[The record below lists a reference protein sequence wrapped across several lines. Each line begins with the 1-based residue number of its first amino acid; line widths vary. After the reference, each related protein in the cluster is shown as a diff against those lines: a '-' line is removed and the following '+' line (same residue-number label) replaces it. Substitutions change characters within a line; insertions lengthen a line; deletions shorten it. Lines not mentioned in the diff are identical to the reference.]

1 MKIQVG
7 CHNCIEHQ
15 LKLLSNAIARDDT
28 GKKVVLDELMTIYR
42 GVADSASPPELAAL
56 YYEFFEKKTGI
67 SDPFRR
73 EKEHSTELALRLLPE
88 LRKSVAAAG
97 EGAFER
103 ALLFAI
109 GGNIIDYGVNP
120 DFDIDSA
127 ERQIR
132 QVLDYK
138 YDREKAAE
146 LHRRMDRAKDIIY
159 ILDNCGEAVMDRL
172 LIEMYPDKI
181 TVAVRGKPILNDVTR
196 ADAVA
201 SGLDFVPIIDNG
213 DGAPGVSLRRSSPEF
228 LRRLRSADLVVAKGQ
243 GNFEAMGDDFHD
255 CPVFYLLRTKCDVIC
270 GQLGAE
276 MNSIQIIGRNL
287 SSGIKIPECSRP
299 C

>member
-1 MKIQVG
+1 MKIQPG
-7 CHNCIEHQ
+7 CHRCIEHQ
-15 LKLLSNAIARDDT
+15 LKLLSTAIAADDA
-28 GKKVVLDELMTIYR
+28 GKAVVLDELMTIYR

-56 YYEFFEKKTGI
+56 YYEFFERKTGI
-67 SDPFRR
+67 GDPFRR
-73 EKEHSTELALRLLPE
+73 EKEYSTKLALRLLPE
-88 LRKSVAAAG
+88 LRKSVEEAG

-120 DFDIDSA
+120 DFDIGCA

-132 QVLDYK
+132 QVLDYR
-138 YDREKAAE
+138 YDRGQAAE
-146 LHRRMDRAKDIIY
+146 LRRRMENAKKIIY
-159 ILDNCGEAVMDRL
+159 ILDNCGEAVIDRL
-172 LIEMYPDKI
+172 LIERYPDKI
-181 TVAVRGKPILNDVTR
+181 TVAVRGRPILNDVTR
-196 ADAVA
+196 ADAIA

-228 LRRLRSADLVVAKGQ
+228 LRHLHSADLVIAKGQ
-243 GNFEAMGDDFHD
+243 GNFEAMGDEFHD
-255 CPVFYLLRTKCDVIC
+255 RPVFYLLRTKCDVIC

-287 SSGIKIPECSRP
+287 A
-299 C
+299 

>member
-1 MKIQVG
+1 MKIQPG
-7 CHNCIEHQ
+7 CHRCIEHQ
-15 LKLLSNAIARDDT
+15 LKLLSTAIAGDGT
-28 GKKVVLDELMTIYR
+28 EKTVVLDELMSIYR
-42 GVADSASPPELAAL
+42 SVADSASPPELAAL
-56 YYEFFEKKTGI
+56 YYEFFERKTGI

-73 EKEHSTELALRLLPE
+73 EKECSTRLALRLLPE
-88 LRKSVAAAG
+88 LRKSVEEAG

-120 DFDIDSA
+120 DFDIECA

-132 QVLDYK
+132 QVLKYE
-138 YDREKAAE
+138 YDRAHAAE
-146 LHRRMDRAKDIIY
+146 LRRRMDEANDIIY
-159 ILDNCGEAVMDRL
+159 ILDNCGEAVIDRL
-172 LIEMYPDKI
+172 LIERYPGKI
-181 TVAVRGKPILNDVTR
+181 TIAVRGRPILNDVTR
-196 ADAVA
+196 TDAVA
-201 SGLDFVPIIDNG
+201 SGLDFVPMIDNG

-228 LRRLRSADLVVAKGQ
+228 LRRLSAADLVIAKGQ

-255 CPVFYLLRTKCDVIC
+255 CPVFYLLRTKCEVIC

-287 SSGIKIPECSRP
+287 D
-299 C
+299 

>member
-1 MKIQVG
+1 MIIQPG
-7 CHNCIEHQ
+7 CHRCIEHQ
-15 LKLLSNAIARDDT
+15 LKLLSTAIARDDADK
-28 GKKVVLDELMTIYR
+28 GMVLDELMTIYR
-42 GVADSASPPELAAL
+42 SVADSASPPELAAL
-56 YYEFFEKKTGI
+56 YYEFFERKTGI
-67 SDPFRR
+67 DDPFRR
-73 EKEHSTELALRLLPE
+73 EKECSTRLALRLLPE
-88 LRKSVAAAG
+88 LRKSVEDAG

-120 DFDIDSA
+120 DFDIGCA

-132 QVLDYK
+132 QVLDYE
-138 YDREKAAE
+138 YDRAQAAE
-146 LHRRMDRAKDIIY
+146 LRRRMESAKNIIY
-159 ILDNCGEAVMDRL
+159 ILDNCGEAVIDRL
-172 LIEMYPDKI
+172 LIERYPDQI
-181 TVAVRGKPILNDVTR
+181 TVAVRGRPILNDVTR

-243 GNFEAMGDDFHD
+243 GNFEAMGDEFHD
-255 CPVFYLLRTKCDVIC
+255 SPVFYLLRTKCDVIC
-270 GQLGAE
+270 RQLGAE

-287 SSGIKIPECSRP
+287 TIPSA
-299 C
+299 